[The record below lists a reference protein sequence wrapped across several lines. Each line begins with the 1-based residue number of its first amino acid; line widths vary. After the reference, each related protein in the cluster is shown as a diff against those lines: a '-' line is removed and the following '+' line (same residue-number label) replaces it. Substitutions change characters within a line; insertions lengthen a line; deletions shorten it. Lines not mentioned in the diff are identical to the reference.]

1 MESKNHKVIKLFLS
15 DDERKVIVD
24 WMDSLNPESTEP
36 NHHLSVLSKSVKGKA
51 IMFDI
56 SNTDRTNYITNF
68 QKVSK
73 IEYKVPSF
81 ILDIID
87 RISTLLDIPKE
98 EVFLQVVDMQSGG
111 KVSPHY
117 DAGINGFI
125 NYKCNISV
133 LSEDYN
139 FYMGNDVINI
149 SEGDM
154 YCFEAS
160 LYKHW
165 TDEFKSRRLFMSFGF
180 ILPYEILN
188 RNEDE
193 PRIRLS
199 KRIQK
204 YFQSLN

>member
-15 DDERKVIVD
+15 DDERKVIVN
-24 WMDSLNPESTEP
+24 WVDSLNPESTDT
-36 NHHLSVLSKSVKGKA
+36 NHHLSALSKSVKGKA
-51 IMFDI
+51 MIFDI
-56 SNTDRTNYITNF
+56 SNTKNTNSITNF

-73 IEYKVPSF
+73 IEYKVPNF

-87 RISTLLDIPKE
+87 RISTLLDIPKK

-111 KVSPHY
+111 KISPHY
-117 DAGINGFI
+117 DTAINGFI

-133 LSEDYN
+133 LSDDYN
-139 FYMGNDVINI
+139 FYMGDDVINI

-165 TDEFKSRRLFMSFGF
+165 TKEFNSRRVFLSFGF
-180 ILPYEILN
+180 ILPYSTLGRTIDDH
-188 RNEDE
+188 RV
-193 PRIRLS
+193 RLS
-199 KRIQK
+199 NRIQK
-204 YFQSLN
+204 YFQVNR